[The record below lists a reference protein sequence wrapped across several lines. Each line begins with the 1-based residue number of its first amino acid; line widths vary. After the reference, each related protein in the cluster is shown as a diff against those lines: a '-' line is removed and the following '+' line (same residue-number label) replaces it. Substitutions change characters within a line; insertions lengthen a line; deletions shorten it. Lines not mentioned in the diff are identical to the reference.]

1 MSGCSDAREAEAP
14 PRLVRSA
21 AGSGG
26 LESLRRALS
35 RLGRSILRD
44 SDDIEDIESGRV
56 GCAPMRPGGGKQRIR
71 FLSSD
76 FFGKGSLLRNEP
88 QYPTRG
94 YAPHS
99 GRGGETA
106 TKGFFSRRPEVCGY
120 VHPDS
125 ALWILWIK
133 LD

>member
-44 SDDIEDIESGRV
+44 SDDIEDIESGRL

-88 QYPTRG
+88 QYPREGMLHTAAEGGTTTRG
-94 YAPHS
+94 ET
-99 GRGGETA
+99 GGRECRGG
-106 TKGFFSRRPEVCGY
+106 
-120 VHPDS
+120 
-125 ALWILWIK
+125 
-133 LD
+133 